1 MSINTNKLNSAKN
14 IKTKVASLKWLL
26 KNYGLYPKG
35 PANCKAAFNVE
46 FSVEPFL
53 EWKEENDD
61 AVGGGGNIKVDPEAW
76 FLWLSKLEFEKSNTY
91 PVIVK
96 KQKSCISC
104 TDLANPI

>member
-1 MSINTNKLNSAKN
+1 M
-14 IKTKVASLKWLL
+14 ASLKCPL

-46 FSVEPFL
+46 FSVETL
-53 EWKEENDD
+53 LEEWKDENDD

-76 FLWLSKLEFEKSNTY
+76 FLWLSKLVFEKSNTY

-96 KQKSCISC
+96 KRKSCIS
-104 TDLANPI
+104 

>member
-1 MSINTNKLNSAKN
+1 M
-14 IKTKVASLKWLL
+14 ASLKCLL

-53 EWKEENDD
+53 EGAFPMWKEENDD

-76 FLWLSKLEFEKSNTY
+76 FLWLSKLVFEKSNTY

-96 KQKSCISC
+96 KTEKLYFI
-104 TDLANPI
+104 DK